1 MPLEP
6 NLACKKHIKLLHAL
20 MVECVRSTNIIII
33 IIFKEGAQLAL
44 VVFGGALISK
54 IPLDSL
60 KSGSHISGI
69 PISVSG
75 NCSEDNILQID
86 LLEVS

>member
-6 NLACKKHIKLLHAL
+6 NLACMKHIKLLHAL
-20 MVECVRSTNIIII
+20 MVECVRSTNIIIII

-54 IPLDSL
+54 IPLDS
-60 KSGSHISGI
+60 
-69 PISVSG
+69 
-75 NCSEDNILQID
+75 
-86 LLEVS
+86 

>member
-6 NLACKKHIKLLHAL
+6 NLAFMKHIKLLHAL
-20 MVECVRSTNIIII
+20 MVECVRSTNIII

-54 IPLDSL
+54 IPLDS
-60 KSGSHISGI
+60 
-69 PISVSG
+69 
-75 NCSEDNILQID
+75 
-86 LLEVS
+86 

>member
-6 NLACKKHIKLLHAL
+6 NLACMKHIKLLHAL

-33 IIFKEGAQLAL
+33 IIIVKEGAQLAL

-54 IPLDSL
+54 IPLDS
-60 KSGSHISGI
+60 
-69 PISVSG
+69 
-75 NCSEDNILQID
+75 
-86 LLEVS
+86 

>member
-6 NLACKKHIKLLHAL
+6 NLACMKHIKLLHAL
-20 MVECVRSTNIIII
+20 MVECVRSTNIIIIII

-54 IPLDSL
+54 IPLDS
-60 KSGSHISGI
+60 
-69 PISVSG
+69 
-75 NCSEDNILQID
+75 
-86 LLEVS
+86 